1 MTQLIAFE
9 ENTPE
14 HSAYLNIP
22 KKRVHYKKP
31 TYNKS
36 YKNDVIHSQTLTT
49 NSKPLP
55 NERGNTTIKDD
66 NLTWGRMKELYQI
79 LANYFPYPILQPI
92 KTLTPHPNPLPEER
106 ENTLYIDT
114 GIIRTYKSEYV
125 AEKYLY
131 QGDDGI
137 TRIYKGQ
144 EFTIWEAEIIG
155 TEDLGINERLFVHE
169 LLIEYLDKGYQ
180 IEQLNMWISE
190 IVNWFLQGFTAENMT
205 IFLLL
210 LAKCPNIEGLR

>member
-79 LANYFPYPILQPI
+79 LANYFPYPILCAGVD
-92 KTLTPHPNPLPEER
+92 E
-106 ENTLYIDT
+106 YVDT